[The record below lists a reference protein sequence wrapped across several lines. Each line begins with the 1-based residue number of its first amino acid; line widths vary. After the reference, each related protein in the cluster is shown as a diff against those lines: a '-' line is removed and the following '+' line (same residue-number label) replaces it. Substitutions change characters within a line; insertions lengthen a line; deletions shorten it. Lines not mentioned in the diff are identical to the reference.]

1 MVVTRSF
8 EEGVR
13 SGRNRCLNAISE
25 ALSAA
30 FELNTFRLHNLLE
43 TRNVLDVLGALS
55 RALWA
60 VVRFR
65 PLALQCLLYAPGS
78 EISKL
83 ARQIAAGGYQA
94 VYLDSVRCQAL
105 LQALRT
111 YLPDVRVVVD
121 FDDLMSRRMEL
132 LAAGRHGLSLGFL
145 RAAFPAGL
153 RRLSEG
159 PLSAWLTR
167 YESRALRLAEAEMAA
182 SAQAIVFVSSAERDL
197 MRARLPAGSGA
208 AVVAIP
214 PPAAAV
220 SAIGPVKPPYR
231 FVFIGTDALVQNRL
245 SIDFLVR
252 LWARLQPALPLHIY
266 GRQERPAQVTHN
278 VHWHGYV
285 EDLSEVYASGSILL
299 LPAMLSGGVKTK
311 AIEAWAYGRPVLG
324 NPAAFEGLDIPD
336 YPLRVPESQW
346 QPYLQSPDLFESA
359 WMAAARLGNHYVR
372 TALSAERYASR
383 WTQVMSAPC
392 GDSQSGV
399 TAEDPPR
406 GEHFEREG
414 SRH

>member
-8 EEGVR
+8 EGGVQ
-13 SGRNRCLNAISE
+13 SGRNRCLSAISQ

-30 FELNTFRLHNLLE
+30 FDLNTFRLHNLLE

-55 RALWA
+55 RALLA
-60 VVRFR
+60 LVRFR

-78 EISKL
+78 EIRRL
-83 ARQIAAGGYQA
+83 TREIAAGGFHA
-94 VYLDSVRCQAL
+94 VYLDSVRCQSL
-105 LQALRT
+105 LLALRRC
-111 YLPDVRVVVD
+111 LPNVRIVVD

-132 LAAGRHGLSLGFL
+132 LADGQHRLSLGFL
-145 RAAFPAGL
+145 RSSFPPAL

-167 YESRALRLAEAEMAA
+167 YEGRALRLAEAEMAG
-182 SAQAIVFVSSAERDL
+182 SAQEVVFVSSAERDL
-197 MRARLPAGSGA
+197 MRERLAPGSRV

-214 PPAAAV
+214 PPAPAV
-220 SAIGPVKPPYR
+220 GAVAGVTPPYR
-231 FVFIGTDALVQNRL
+231 FVFIGTDSLVQNRL
-245 SIDFLVR
+245 SIDFLVQ
-252 LWARLQPALPLHIY
+252 LWARLQPSPSLHIY
-266 GRQERPAQVTHN
+266 GRQERPAQVTPN

-285 EDLSEVYASGSILL
+285 EDLSEVYSTGSILL
-299 LPAMLSGGVKTK
+299 LPAVLSGGVKTK

-324 NPAAFEGLDIPD
+324 NAAAFEGLDVQD

-346 QPYLQSPDLFESA
+346 QSYIQSPESFGSVWA
-359 WMAAARLGNHYVR
+359 AAARLGNHFVCSV
-372 TALSAERYASR
+372 LSAEHYARR
-383 WTQVMSAPC
+383 WVDVITPPS

-399 TAEDPPR
+399 AAEDPAR
-406 GEHFEREG
+406 GHRFEREG